1 MKEAHA
7 AKMFPSWRIAIIWM
21 ARRYTIES
29 MYVGQSVQHAPNSKE
44 MIKKS
49 SLSIQE
55 TLETYIAPKLRR
67 GEIEVRTGCHCML
80 ALVLEEDESNALHE
94 DQDWLDRR
102 IGAAYRPYEDGWE
115 KVHWTKVIPA
125 TVCHSSVGQ

>member
-1 MKEAHA
+1 MECIYA
-7 AKMFPSWRIAIIWM
+7 
-21 ARRYTIES
+21 
-29 MYVGQSVQHAPNSKE
+29 GQTVQHAVNSK
-44 MIKKS
+44 KKSKQKKQKES

-55 TLETYIAPKLRR
+55 TLETCIAPKLRR
-67 GEIEVRTGCHCML
+67 GGNEVRMGCHCML

>member
-1 MKEAHA
+1 M
-7 AKMFPSWRIAIIWM
+7 
-21 ARRYTIES
+21 ES

-44 MIKKS
+44 MIKKKS

-102 IGAAYRPYEDGWE
+102 IGAAYRPYDCLLYTSPSPRDQRGSRM
-115 KVHWTKVIPA
+115 P
-125 TVCHSSVGQ
+125 SSA